1 MTIEELKKALA
12 AYEDLAKKAEETAD
26 RISNADAK
34 TLKDATRMEAL
45 DKKITD
51 QKIKLAAAFKSFQ
64 DMQKVAAKD
73 QALEK
78 QARAQGLLNNES
90 EKFNEILEK
99 TNRAQDMAALASA
112 GTKASQEDLSKQTS
126 SLTTQFGK
134 LAAIGLAVSRVFQS
148 FAITN
153 NLYERLQ
160 KGIDEQSEKMVA
172 SFGQVRTEA
181 GDFAD
186 TLSGRLMQGTD
197 ELGQEILK
205 LEYRL
210 DNVNEPLKFLPPGIA
225 GSQKAF
231 ELFRTAAESLA
242 PVINA
247 IPGQLEGSQKALLTL
262 QEVLGASAE
271 DLSGFGNMAVIF
283 GTTVEGQMAIA
294 AEASRD
300 MAKAYDVNQKQVAKA
315 TMTMRKDFANFGTF
329 STSEIAK
336 VAAEAQKLGVSL
348 QGVVKLNVF
357 DSFDKAAEGAAML
370 SQAFGI
376 NVDAF
381 ELFQEEDP
389 TERLKMLQE
398 AALNAGIDVTN
409 FSRVE
414 LKYFSDL
421 TGGLPEEDILKAMS
435 SGNIDKLLDVE
446 GPVKSRD
453 EELARITQLQ
463 GENAKLS
470 NDFLRSFAPQIQQFI
485 ASSSE
490 IQTALVDRTVG
501 GEGRRR
507 IVRDQAK
514 IMFETAGSTMQ
525 KVLEKQEKN
534 IDHIFGLL
542 AKANEG
548 VLNLV
553 DQALGALADPN
564 KNLASSINNVVK
576 IFDAGGQAIMEASDK
591 LGARATRSMLNF
603 LDEVAGAPGS
613 GAAKQTLGDM
623 IKSLQQSSGII
634 NGLIKQLKI
643 LFPETADAAG
653 VQDFIITDSGK
664 VLQPSANDT
673 IIGVQPGGPLS
684 DPANMIA
691 QLAQS
696 TPDLFSDSRNAQAAG
711 TPMVARATVPVGIDA
726 RGMRAGAAQVS
737 GDFAPNVIVNVVMEN
752 DVVAQAAARGNP
764 GPRGSV
770 GNTMGMIT
778 QANGGQSPLNYT
790 GRASI

>member
-1 MTIEELKKALA
+1 MSIIDQLEEALKNYQALAEEARKASAAIRDADEQTLGNMTKMNNLRADAQRSVRQLSAARIKLDQEKKKALKTNQAEVDQIEELT
-12 AYEDLAKKAEETAD
+12 KAEGEF
-26 RISNADAK
+26 
-34 TLKDATRMEAL
+34 KDTMRDVKGAVDIAAQATN
-45 DKKITD
+45 
-51 QKIKLAAAFKSFQ
+51 KLAGAQSDAGKAA
-64 DMQKVAAKD
+64 D
-73 QALEK
+73 
-78 QARAQGLLNNES
+78 
-90 EKFNEILEK
+90 
-99 TNRAQDMAALASA
+99 
-112 GTKASQEDLSKQTS
+112 GTA
-126 SLTTQFGK
+126 TQFRNMFG
-134 LAAIGLAVSRVFQS
+134 AAVAVTQVFRT
-148 FAITN
+148 FGATN
-153 NLYERLQ
+153 YLYERLQ

-283 GTTVEGQMAIA
+283 GTTVEGQMAVA

-435 SGNIDKLLDVE
+435 SGNIDKLMDVK

-470 NDFLRSFAPQIQQFI
+470 NDFLSSFGPQIQQYI
-485 ASSSE
+485 ASASE
-490 IQTALVDRTVG
+490 IQTALVDRALG
-501 GEGRRR
+501 AEGRRR

-514 IMFETAGSTMQ
+514 IMFQIGGQTMQ
-525 KVLEKQEKN
+525 RVLENQEPAIN
-534 IDHIFGLL
+534 SLFTGL
-542 AKANEG
+542 AEANEG
-548 VLNLV
+548 VLKMV
-553 DQALGALADPN
+553 DAALQPLADPN
-564 KNLASSINNVVK
+564 IGFADGFKDFATALSEGGVK
-576 IFDAGGQAIMEASDK
+576 LTNAVDQIGADLTRGAKELFDD
-591 LGARATRSMLNF
+591 ATG
-603 LDEVAGAPGS
+603 VKGS
-613 GAAKQTLGDM
+613 GKQALR
-623 IKSLQQSSGII
+623 SLYDFLAGNSKLMQQLLRQLAII
-634 NGLIKQLKI
+634 
-643 LFPETADAAG
+643 FPESAKAAG
-653 VQDFIITDSGK
+653 DFIITDSGD
-664 VLQPSANDT
+664 LIQPSANDT
-673 IIGVQPGGPLS
+673 IMGVQPGGPLS

-696 TPDLFSDSRNAQAAG
+696 TPDLFTAAQAARAVAG

-726 RGMRAGAAQVS
+726 GGMRAGAAQVS